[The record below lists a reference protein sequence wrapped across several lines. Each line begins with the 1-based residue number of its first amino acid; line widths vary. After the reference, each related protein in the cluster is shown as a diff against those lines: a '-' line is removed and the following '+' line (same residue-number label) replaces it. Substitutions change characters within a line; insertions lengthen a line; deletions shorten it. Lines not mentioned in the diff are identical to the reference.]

1 MSCETA
7 GREIASMEGEI
18 VHHSQGGGLTVPAI
32 IADAGEGAA
41 ERFIEFFTANIR
53 NPNTRAAYA
62 QAVAQFLRWCQGR
75 GFSLQ
80 DIKPVAVAAYIE
92 SHPGADPTKGVKL
105 VSVHFSS
112 KNELTLI
119 ALKGFSPSRPVVL
132 GVIQGV
138 KSDKRFQVRG

>member
-41 ERFIEFFTANIR
+41 ERFIEFFTADIR

-62 QAVAQFLRWCQGR
+62 QAVAQFFVGAKVEAFHSRTSSPWP
-75 GFSLQ
+75 SLP
-80 DIKPVAVAAYIE
+80 ISNPIPE
-92 SHPGADPTKGVKL
+92 PT
-105 VSVHFSS
+105 
-112 KNELTLI
+112 
-119 ALKGFSPSRPVVL
+119 RPRN
-132 GVIQGV
+132 
-138 KSDKRFQVRG
+138 ST

>member
-62 QAVAQFLRWCQGR
+62 QADRTC
-75 GFSLQ
+75 
-80 DIKPVAVAAYIE
+80 
-92 SHPGADPTKGVKL
+92 
-105 VSVHFSS
+105 
-112 KNELTLI
+112 NELTGY
-119 ALKGFSPSRPVVL
+119 AM
-132 GVIQGV
+132 
-138 KSDKRFQVRG
+138 RGDNEG